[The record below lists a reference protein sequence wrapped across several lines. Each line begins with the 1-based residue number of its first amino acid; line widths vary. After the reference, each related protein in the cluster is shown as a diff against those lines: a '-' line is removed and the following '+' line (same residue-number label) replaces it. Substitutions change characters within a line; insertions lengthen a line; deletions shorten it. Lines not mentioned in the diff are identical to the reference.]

1 MTPIVP
7 TFKYP
12 TQAIL
17 IHKSWL
23 DLANRSRIDYGDLKD
38 LSESIH
44 NTGLIHPPTVSKVA
58 EEKYIL
64 VAGGRRT
71 AAMIM
76 SGMEWIP
83 VISFN
88 ELSMATIVEM
98 EGEENF
104 KRLDMNWKE
113 RVMIIARGHE
123 LKVAEADENHKS
135 WGMRETGALLGVSS
149 ASVSHAYQIRAYLI
163 AGDAEICEAP
173 TLRIAYELLLKRR
186 ENEAVRLTSSF
197 TGAATKV
204 VGSGFIG
211 NIDLDTMFDDAPSD
225 GAQQDSG
232 LDLVSSFTQSDKPQI
247 LETKVFE
254 ISKLFFLG
262 DCLDIMPKFNAES
275 VDHIVTDIP
284 YGIEM
289 DNLDSISGLVDMVET
304 HDIDQNVG
312 MMLPFLENA
321 FRLLK
326 PNGYC
331 CFWYDLDH
339 HEKLHAWAKSV
350 GFSCQRWPIVW
361 HKLHPCRNNAATKN
375 FTKNTEYAMVLR
387 KGNAVLNKPQASSVV
402 PGDGSSER
410 KLYDNPFAK
419 PAVVWRFIYE
429 AIAYKGQVVL
439 DPFCGEMSSVRAA
452 IDLGLTPMGIELDG
466 DRFYK
471 GLNAVKKKLSDI
483 SSGQAT
489 FI

>member
-247 LETKVFE
+247 L
-254 ISKLFFLG
+254 
-262 DCLDIMPKFNAES
+262 
-275 VDHIVTDIP
+275 
-284 YGIEM
+284 
-289 DNLDSISGLVDMVET
+289 
-304 HDIDQNVG
+304 
-312 MMLPFLENA
+312 
-321 FRLLK
+321 
-326 PNGYC
+326 
-331 CFWYDLDH
+331 
-339 HEKLHAWAKSV
+339 
-350 GFSCQRWPIVW
+350 
-361 HKLHPCRNNAATKN
+361 
-375 FTKNTEYAMVLR
+375 
-387 KGNAVLNKPQASSVV
+387 
-402 PGDGSSER
+402 
-410 KLYDNPFAK
+410 
-419 PAVVWRFIYE
+419 
-429 AIAYKGQVVL
+429 
-439 DPFCGEMSSVRAA
+439 
-452 IDLGLTPMGIELDG
+452 
-466 DRFYK
+466 
-471 GLNAVKKKLSDI
+471 
-483 SSGQAT
+483 
-489 FI
+489 

>member
-1 MTPIVP
+1 MTPIQP
-7 TFKYP
+7 PFLYP

-17 IHKSWL
+17 IHKTWL
-23 DLANRSRIDYGDLKD
+23 DLSNRSRTEYGDLKD
-38 LSESIH
+38 LYESISS
-44 NTGLIHPPTVSKVA
+44 TGLIHPPSVSKVSD
-58 EEKYIL
+58 EKYIL
-64 VAGGRRT
+64 IAGGRRT
-71 AAMIM
+71 ASMLMA
-76 SGMEWIP
+76 GLEWIP

-88 ELSMATIVEM
+88 ELSIASIVEM

-123 LKVAEADENHKS
+123 LKVAEAAANHKS
-135 WGMRETGALLGVSS
+135 WGMRETGALLGVSN
-149 ASVSHAYQIRAYLI
+149 ASVSHAYQIRAYLL
-163 AGDAEICEAP
+163 AGDPEICEAP
-173 TLRIAYELLLKRR
+173 TLRNAYDILLKRR

-211 NIDLDTMFDDAPSD
+211 SIDIDTMFDDEPAADSAPTKAAAKPSD
-225 GAQQDSG
+225 FKMIDQ
-232 LDLVSSFTQSDKPQI
+232 PQI
-247 LETKVFE
+247 LETQNFE

-262 DCLDIMPKFNAES
+262 DCLEIMPQFNPES

-284 YGIEM
+284 YGIKME
-289 DNLDSISGLVDMVET
+289 NLDTISGLADMVDT
-304 HDIDQNVG
+304 HDVDQNLS
-312 MMLPFLENA
+312 MMLPFLQNSY
-321 FRLLK
+321 RLLK
-326 PNGYC
+326 PNGFC

-339 HEKLHAWAKSV
+339 HEKLHAWAESV
-350 GFSCQRWPIVW
+350 GFSAQRWPIVW

-402 PGDGSSER
+402 AGDGSSER

-419 PAVVWRFIYE
+419 PAVVWRFLYE
-429 AIAYKGQVVL
+429 AIAYKGQIVL
-439 DPFCGEMSSVRAA
+439 DPFCGEMSSIRAA
-452 IDLGLTPMGIELDG
+452 IDLGLTPMGIELEG

-471 GLNAVKKKLSDI
+471 GLNAVKKKLNDI
-483 SSGQAT
+483 ANGQAV
-489 FI
+489 FS